1 MSLWIE
7 LTFCMLTVM
16 QRFFIRPTLYCIS
29 LTFKC
34 QSTAVV
40 LVGLLAVAGM
50 VLGNNVCPSFCP
62 AVFLGVFET
71 GLLRFSE
78 FWHGGKNPQVVCD
91 NQSFSKNFN
100 FPKKNEEMCQKKGF
114 LNLYLYCLLCS
125 CTNPMFGKNLIPE
138 IKVKILSASQIRGFF

>member
-1 MSLWIE
+1 
-7 LTFCMLTVM
+7 MLTVM

-50 VLGNNVCPSFCP
+50 VLGNSVCPSFCP

-78 FWHGGKNPQVVCD
+78 FWHGGKNPHQVVRD
-91 NQSFSKNFN
+91 RTRFFRKTLISQ
-100 FPKKNEEMCQKKGF
+100 KNEEMCQKRFFEFIFILFVVF
-114 LNLYLYCLLCS
+114 LHKSCL
-125 CTNPMFGKNLIPE
+125 G
-138 IKVKILSASQIRGFF
+138 KILFLR

>member
-78 FWHGGKNPQVVCD
+78 FWHGGKNPQVVRD
-91 NQSFSKNFN
+91 NQIFSKNFN
-100 FPKKNEEMCQKKGF
+100 FPKKKWGNVPKKRFFEFIVMLFVVF
-114 LNLYLYCLLCS
+114 LHKSYVREKSYSWDKGQNA
-125 CTNPMFGKNLIPE
+125 
-138 IKVKILSASQIRGFF
+138 LSQSD

>member
-71 GLLRFSE
+71 GLLSFSE
-78 FWHGGKNPQVVCD
+78 FWHGGKTLKLCVTTRFFRKTLI
-91 NQSFSKNFN
+91 S
-100 FPKKNEEMCQKKGF
+100 QKKMRKCAKKKVF
-114 LNLYLYCLLCS
+114 WIYSYIVCCVPAQILCL
-125 CTNPMFGKNLIPE
+125 G
-138 IKVKILSASQIRGFF
+138 KILFLR

>member
-78 FWHGGKNPQVVCD
+78 FWHGGKNPQVVRD
-91 NQSFSKNFN
+91 NQIFSKNFN
-100 FPKKNEEMCQKKGF
+100 FPKKKWGNVPKKRFFEFIFILFVVF
-114 LNLYLYCLLCS
+114 LHKSYVWEKSYSWDKGQNA
-125 CTNPMFGKNLIPE
+125 
-138 IKVKILSASQIRGFF
+138 LSQSD

>member
-78 FWHGGKNPQVVCD
+78 FWHGGKNPQVVRD
-91 NQSFSKNFN
+91 NQIFSKNFN
-100 FPKKNEEMCQKKGF
+100 FPKKNEEMCQKKRFFEFIFILFVVF
-114 LNLYLYCLLCS
+114 LHKSYVWEKSYSWDKGQNA
-125 CTNPMFGKNLIPE
+125 
-138 IKVKILSASQIRGFF
+138 LSQSD

>member
-1 MSLWIE
+1 
-7 LTFCMLTVM
+7 MLTVM

-71 GLLRFSE
+71 GLLSFSE
-78 FWHGGKNPQVVCD
+78 FWHGGKNPQVVRD
-91 NQSFSKNFN
+91 NQIFSKNFN
-100 FPKKNEEMCQKKGF
+100 FPIKKEEMCQKKGF
-114 LNLYLYCLLCS
+114 LNL
-125 CTNPMFGKNLIPE
+125 
-138 IKVKILSASQIRGFF
+138 